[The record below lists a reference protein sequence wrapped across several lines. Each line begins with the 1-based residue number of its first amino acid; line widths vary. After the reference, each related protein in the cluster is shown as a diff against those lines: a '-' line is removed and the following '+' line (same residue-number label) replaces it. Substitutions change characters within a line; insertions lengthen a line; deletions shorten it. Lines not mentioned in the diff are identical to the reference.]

1 MSKQKKPYV
10 KPEMT
15 IIPASSPRYN
25 EIMALLK
32 AEDTKEKQQEDIP
45 PPSSI
50 K

>member
-1 MSKQKKPYV
+1 MNKSKKLYA

-15 IIPASSPRYN
+15 IIPAGSPRYN

-32 AEDTKEKQQEDIP
+32 AEDTKAKQQEDIP